1 MPAAIDA
8 GVVDAGIVPTV
19 AGVPSATVLPTIV
32 LPATVLPGIELVAWP
47 PVAGGAVLSLE
58 SPELHA
64 TSAIAESVAANVET
78 NRRMVAPPARAQ
90 LRRTWRHLQ

>member
-19 AGVPSATVLPTIV
+19 VGVPPATVLPTIV
-32 LPATVLPGIELVAWP
+32 LPGVELVAWP
-47 PVAGGAVLSLE
+47 PVTGGAVLPPESL
-58 SPELHA
+58 ELHA

-78 NRRMVAPPARAQ
+78 NRRMIAPPARAQ